1 MAYKYVALTPSGEQ
15 VRGSIEAPTEEV
27 AEQTLWDWG
36 YRVVTLRPTW
46 TAPRL
51 DQLFPTLF
59 GIKPHEI
66 STFSRQM
73 ATLIESGVAVIPAL
87 ELLRRQA
94 KSGLGRVLGDLTQAI
109 KEGSSLSDALREH
122 PRVFP
127 PIYSRMIAVGERTGD
142 LETILRQLAT
152 HMEKEQAVIKRVR
165 GAMAYPAFVIL
176 LAVGVVAILVTAAL
190 PPLISLFDEF
200 ETGLPLPTRILLA
213 VSAFATAYKFHM
225 AAVLVAAIVVV
236 ALYVR
241 QPAGRRQ
248 LDYLLLRSPLL
259 GPVTVLSNA
268 SRFCGTTAI
277 LIKAGVPLTDVMD
290 LVLQTTQNQIVR
302 EGLEGVREEL
312 LRGEG
317 LSRPLANSRLFPPML
332 IQMAEVGEET
342 GTLDANL
349 ETMSAFYARELDE
362 RIGALTS
369 MIEPALTLGV
379 GAFVAFIAL
388 SLILPMYDIMQSIH
402 QP

>member
-15 VRGSIEAPTEEV
+15 VRGSIEAPTEDV

-59 GIKPHEI
+59 GTKSHEI

-73 ATLIESGVAVIPAL
+73 ATLIESGVAVLPAL

-94 KSGLGRVLGDLTQAI
+94 GSGLGRVLGDLTQAI

-200 ETGLPLPTRILLA
+200 DTGLPLPTRILLA

-225 AAVLVAAIVVV
+225 AAVLAAAIVAV
-236 ALYVR
+236 ALYIR

-248 LDYLLLRSPLL
+248 LDYLLLRAPLL

-332 IQMAEVGEET
+332 IQMTEVGEET

-349 ETMSAFYARELDE
+349 ETMSTFYARELDE

-388 SLILPMYDIMQSIH
+388 SLILPMYDIMQSIR